1 MREMG
6 ADGSCEAGVDISILS
21 AQNEQRFAAME
32 LGAKEAGARVIN
44 LEEQA
49 AKMRQEG
56 SDARNAYQQQR
67 AYIQAQ
73 LGDGADAT
81 KLHDFLHGLVASM
94 DVQFGITGT
103 AGDVDLRSHGTS
115 GYSPASSVGWGG
127 GRPRQDRHRT
137 IGGAGEQVPGGEMRR
152 DRSPRLGSG
161 REGNASEDTGER

>member
-6 ADGSCEAGVDISILS
+6 SDGSCEAGVDIGILS

-49 AKMRQEG
+49 ARMRKEG

-73 LGDGADAT
+73 LGDGADAA
-81 KLHDFLHGLVASM
+81 KL
-94 DVQFGITGT
+94 QFGITGT
-103 AGDVDLRSHGTS
+103 SGDGDRNGPEAS
-115 GYSPASSVGWGG
+115 GHSPASSVGRSG
-127 GRPRQDRHRT
+127 GRSRPDRHRAD
-137 IGGAGEQVPGGEMRR
+137 GGADGQTHVGEQRR
-152 DRSPRLGSG
+152 DRSPRLGNG
-161 REGNASEDTGER
+161 RDGSDITGDR